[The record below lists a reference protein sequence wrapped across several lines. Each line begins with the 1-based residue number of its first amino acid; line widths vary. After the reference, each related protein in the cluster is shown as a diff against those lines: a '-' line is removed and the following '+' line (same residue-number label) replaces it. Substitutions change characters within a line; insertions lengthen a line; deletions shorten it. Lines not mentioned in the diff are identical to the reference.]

1 MQSRILTL
9 FMLLVLL
16 PVLAFAQSDGRLM
29 GLVTDAETGEPLI
42 GANVIIVGTSF
53 GAATD
58 VDGNYIIMNIDAGT
72 YKLKASFLGYQT
84 TITSNVRVT
93 GGLTTYINF
102 KLSSTDISTETV
114 TVVAQKELIKKDAT
128 SSIRTVSADE
138 IDNLPVRGVTEI
150 VSLTAGVVN
159 YDNEIHIRGGRE
171 DEVGYYLEGISIAD
185 PVDGGRAVTLGNDA
199 IEEIQVEAGGFSAEY
214 GGANSGII
222 RSQLRSGSSDFKA
235 SFEYITDNIGLQSAD
250 DFYNQSGKRLGAYWY
265 GKNESSLSLSGPLG
279 TNKIKA
285 FYNFNY
291 QFDRSNAKRGY
302 PGFDYGKIGFESDK
316 TNGYNND
323 SLLLVYPKGVRRN
336 QRRQTFTHSGTI
348 TMDLKPIK
356 IRLAGTYT
364 TGNRDVNGSSIFSV
378 NNSRYSEEA
387 FHDGAFSMNFT
398 HVISDNL
405 FYKATVGYSFQ
416 DGETT
421 DPYLGANYWA
431 YGDSLANANAGV
443 NWVRSQKEQEQWKDL
458 KADLTRYLNPL
469 ALNIFGWIFAPDG
482 RVARDYSKYS
492 NTGLSGRLDFT
503 WVPNKS
509 NYVKAG
515 VDFKQQTIR
524 NWATHNAG
532 SQREFAYSLNDGV
545 TEKVDSVRR
554 QILYDAGV
562 NNYGYSLD
570 GTEEVNDGWY
580 APHKPVELGIYL
592 QDRIELNNLIL
603 NLGVRYDYFDMD
615 NKMLKDKEDPDAF
628 IGSKWNKG
636 ELKKE
641 GVVDVPTYSVIS
653 PRLSAAFPV
662 TDMTVFHAGFGKYVQ
677 MPSLNQAYLGYHALA
692 YELGQSYFF
701 SEPTGADLE
710 PVSKTHYEVGFK
722 QQLTDFLALDVTG
735 YYDDIKG
742 QVTFALQKTNK
753 NSKYQSY
760 NTKVNGDFA
769 TTKGVEVVVT
779 MRRYKRVSGNFQ
791 ITFQDGRGTSSYPDS
806 KAGII
811 GAPLEDGN
819 PFEPQYVSPL
829 TYTNP
834 IQLSFFTDY
843 RFADN
848 DGGWLQNSG
857 ISFLGNYNSGH
868 PFTRGVGGASMEDDS
883 RFRTAIEP
891 LNASMTPSFFNVD
904 MKIDKTFKIW
914 DKLSLNVNLRVLNLF
929 DTKNVLDVYSRSGA
943 ADDDG
948 FLGDPALSAQ
958 KIEKYGEI
966 YTDLYKSLEL
976 DYNGFFST
984 ARQILLGFRLEY

>member
-9 FMLLVLL
+9 FMLLVSL
-16 PVLAFAQSDGRLM
+16 PALIFAQSDGRLM
-29 GLVTDAETGEPLI
+29 GHVTDAETGEPLI

-58 VDGNYIIMNIDAGT
+58 IDGNYVIMNIDAGT
-72 YKLKASFLGYQT
+72 YELKASFLGYQT
-84 TITSNVRVT
+84 TITSNVHVT

-114 TVVAQKELIKKDAT
+114 TVVAQRELIKKDAT

-159 YDNEIHIRGGRE
+159 YNNEIHIRGGRE
-171 DEVGYYLEGISIAD
+171 DEVGYYLEGISIAN

-199 IEEIQVEAGGFSAEY
+199 VEEIQVEAGGFSAEY
-214 GGANSGII
+214 GGSNSGII
-222 RSQLRSGSSDFKA
+222 RSQLRSGTNNFNA
-235 SFEYITDNIGLQSAD
+235 SFEYITDNIGVQSAD
-250 DFYNQSGKRLGAYWY
+250 DFYTQTDKRLGAYWY

-291 QFDRSNAKRGY
+291 AFDRSNAKRGY
-302 PGFDYGKIGFESDK
+302 PGFDYGRIGFESDK
-316 TNGYNND
+316 NNTYNND

-356 IRLAGTYT
+356 LRLAGTYT
-364 TGNRDVNGSSIFSV
+364 TGTRDIGGSSIFDI

-387 FHDGAFSMNFT
+387 FHNGAFSVNFT

-405 FYKATVGYSFQ
+405 FYKATVGYAFQ

-421 DPYLGANYWA
+421 DPYLGADYWA

-443 NWVRSQKEQEQWKDL
+443 VWTRNQKERETWKDL
-458 KADLTRYLNPL
+458 TAAQTRYLNPL
-469 ALNIFGWIFAPDG
+469 ELNIFGWTFDPDG
-482 RVARDYSKYS
+482 RVASNYSKFS

-503 WVPNKS
+503 WVPNKK

-515 VDFKQQTIR
+515 VDFKQHTVR
-524 NWATHNAG
+524 NWSVRQT
-532 SQREFAYSLNDGV
+532 QRGFAYSLHNGE
-545 TEKVDSVRR
+545 TKEE
-554 QILYDAGV
+554 ILYRAGV
-562 NNYGYSLD
+562 NNYGYNLE
-570 GTEEVNDGWY
+570 GTEEVDEGWY
-580 APHKPVELGIYL
+580 APHKPVELGLYI
-592 QDRIELNNLIL
+592 QDKLELDNLIL
-603 NLGVRYDYFDMD
+603 NLGLRYDYFDMD
-615 NKMLKDKEDPDAF
+615 NKMLKDKENPDAF
-628 IGSKWNKG
+628 IGTKWAEGNLN
-636 ELKKE
+636 ED
-641 GVVDVPTYSVIS
+641 GVVDVPTVGLFS

-662 TDMTVFHAGFGKYVQ
+662 TDMTVFHAGFGKYAQ
-677 MPSLNQAYLGYHALA
+677 MPSLDQAYLGYHSFA
-692 YELGQSYFF
+692 YELGQSFFF
-701 SEPTGADLE
+701 SSPTGADLE
-710 PVSKTHYEVGFK
+710 PIKKTHYEVGFK
-722 QQLTDFLALDVTG
+722 HQLTDFLAVDVTG

-742 QVTFALQKTNK
+742 QVTFALQATNR

-769 TTKGVEVVVT
+769 TTKGVEVVLT

-834 IQLSFFTDY
+834 IQISFFTDY

-848 DGGWLQNSG
+848 DGGWLENSG

-868 PFTRGVGGASMEDDS
+868 PFTRGVGGDNMEDDS

-948 FLGDPALSAQ
+948 YLGDPALSAQ
-958 KIEKYGEI
+958 KVEKYGEI
-966 YTDLYKSLEL
+966 YRDLYQSLEL
-976 DYNGFFST
+976 DYNGFYSN